1 MSTLVIGNPAGTELP
16 NGVQGIALGTR
27 TQYSEAI
34 VVRHE
39 VAQRE
44 KPARGNGRGDGRVEN
59 GEAAKGAG
67 AFAAVITLDCGSDRI
82 SFHEMPVR
90 PMKPTGCRCASGL

>member
-27 TQYSEAI
+27 TQYSEA

-39 VAQRE
+39 VVQRE
-44 KPARGNGRGDGRVEN
+44 KQFFLF
-59 GEAAKGAG
+59 EAASKHK
-67 AFAAVITLDCGSDRI
+67 AFFLSAPIWLAAVFTLLAYVGGPEVQRVLQFMAPWSSAPFQR
-82 SFHEMPVR
+82 
-90 PMKPTGCRCASGL
+90 